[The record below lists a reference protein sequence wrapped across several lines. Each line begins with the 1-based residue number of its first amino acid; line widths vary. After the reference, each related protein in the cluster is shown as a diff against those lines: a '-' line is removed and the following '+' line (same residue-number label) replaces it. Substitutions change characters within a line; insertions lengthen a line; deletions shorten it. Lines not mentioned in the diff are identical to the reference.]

1 MHEKEH
7 KKIFSSPFQRM
18 NVNASSMAR
27 FIPPSGLKGMTHQS
41 PVLLFWIFK
50 VYQQC
55 FIDSQSWK
63 VKKEKSLGS
72 LLEQYA

>member
-1 MHEKEH
+1 
-7 KKIFSSPFQRM
+7 M
-18 NVNASSMAR
+18 NVNVSPMAR
-27 FIPPSGLKGMTHQS
+27 FIPPSRLKRMTHQS

-63 VKKEKSLGS
+63 VKKEKSLRS
-72 LLEQYA
+72 ILVQYA